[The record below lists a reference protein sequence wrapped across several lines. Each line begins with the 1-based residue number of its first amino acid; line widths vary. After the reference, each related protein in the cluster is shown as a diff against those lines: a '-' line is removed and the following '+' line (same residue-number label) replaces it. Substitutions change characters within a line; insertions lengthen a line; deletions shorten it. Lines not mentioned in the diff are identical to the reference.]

1 MNNLI
6 GGTAIKVLHIFGKM
20 NRGGAEMRTLELL
33 PHLQKNGIHLDFCT
47 LGESGEGH
55 LDAQL
60 QELGST
66 IYECP
71 LDAGIWRFSRTFLNL
86 LKAHRYD
93 VVHSHVHYASGFI
106 LFLAARAKVPGRILH
121 FRNTTDG
128 CPATWKRKAYR
139 RLMMNFADC
148 SANKILAVCRGAM
161 EAGWGGRWQQDRR
174 AEVLYNGIDLSRY
187 QSTGMCKQD
196 LRLQL
201 GLETDGSY
209 LINVGRFNPQKGHDL
224 LIEAFSKFYQQFPKV
239 KLLLI
244 GDGPLKLESEKKVQS
259 LGLADQIRFLGLRS
273 DVPLWLQ
280 ASDGFVLSSHWEG
293 LPGVVLEAVAA
304 GLPVVS
310 TAVPGSVE
318 IAEFTDLVKTVPI
331 GDVEALAGGMMDL
344 VDRFDQ
350 TSQTKDMFQR
360 SFEVEN
366 VAARLGC
373 IYQEILK
380 PKV

>member
-1 MNNLI
+1 
-6 GGTAIKVLHIFGKM
+6 M

-33 PHLQKNGIHLDFCT
+33 PHLQKSGIHFDFCT
-47 LGESGEGH
+47 LGETGEGH

-71 LDAGIWRFSRTFLNL
+71 LDAGIWHFSRTFLKL
-86 LKAHRYD
+86 LKANRYD

-128 CPATWKRKAYR
+128 CPATWKRQAYR
-139 RLMMNFADC
+139 RMMMKFADC
-148 SANKILAVCRGAM
+148 SANKILAVSRGAM
-161 EAGWGGRWQQDRR
+161 EAGWGSRWQQDRR
-174 AEVLYNGIDLSRY
+174 TEVLYNGIDLSRY
-187 QSTGMCKQD
+187 QPIESCKQT
-196 LRLQL
+196 LRVQL
-201 GLETDGSY
+201 GLKTDEGY

-224 LIEAFSKFYQQFPKV
+224 LIDAFSKFHLQYPKV

-244 GDGPLKLESEKKVQS
+244 GDGPLRPEVEKKVQS
-259 LGLADQIRFLGLRS
+259 LGLTEHILFMGLRN
-273 DVPLWLQ
+273 DVPLWLE

-293 LPGVVLEAVAA
+293 LPGVVLEAVAV

-318 IAEFTDLVKTVPI
+318 IAEFTDLVETVPI
-331 GDVEALAGGMMDL
+331 GDVEALTVGMKDL
-344 VDRFDQ
+344 VGRFDQ
-350 TSQTKDMFQR
+350 TTQTTDMFHA
-360 SFEVEN
+360 SFGVEN
-366 VAARLGC
+366 VAARLKC
-373 IYQEILK
+373 IYQKLLK
-380 PKV
+380 TKEC